1 MGIEDGFGGRSS
13 RFVCLCYLEGQIGK
27 NSSVT
32 NKIQC
37 DKLHINRLTPFQYII
52 LKSIG

>member
-13 RFVCLCYLEGQIGK
+13 KFLCLCYLEGQIGK
-27 NSSVT
+27 FSIVT

-37 DKLHINRLTPFQYII
+37 DKLHINRLTLSQYII